1 MSFLLDVNVIIA
13 LVDPFHVFHDRAH
26 DWFER
31 KSRQGWATCPLS
43 ENGAIRIMGHRRYL
57 EGPGSPARAADLV
70 RGLRETPNHRFW
82 PDSISLLDDSS
93 VLIEMVVHSAQVTD
107 TYLLALAVHNRGA
120 LATFDR
126 KLSTAAVTGGGE
138 GLHVI
143 D

>member
-13 LVDPFHVFHDRAH
+13 LVDPFHIFHDRAH
-26 DWFER
+26 HWFER
-31 KSRQGWATCPLS
+31 ESHHGWATCPLT

-70 RGLRETPNHRFW
+70 RGLRETPNHIFW
-82 PDSISLLDDSS
+82 PDSISLLDTSS
-93 VLIEMVVHSAQVTD
+93 VLIEMVMHSAQVTD
-107 TYLLALAVHNRGA
+107 TYLLALAAHKGGA

-126 KLSTAAVTGGGE
+126 KLSTAAVTGGSSA
-138 GLHVI
+138 LHVI

>member
-13 LVDPFHVFHDRAH
+13 LVDPHHIFHDQAH
-26 DWFER
+26 VWFER
-31 KSRQGWATCPLS
+31 EAHHGWATCPLT

-70 RGLRETPNHRFW
+70 RGLREAPGHSFW
-82 PDSISLLDDSS
+82 PDSISLLDNAS
-93 VLIEMVVHSAQVTD
+93 VLIGMVMQSAQVTD
-107 TYLLALAVHNRGA
+107 TYLLALAAHKGGV

-126 KLSTAAVTGGGE
+126 KLSIASVAGGAAA
-138 GLHVI
+138 LHVI